1 MERWKRFVQRGYS
14 LAGRRQPQSAGEDIS
29 SSNRHNVVI
38 TGLGRSGTTLV
49 CHLLNKLPN
58 TLALDEPIGPGR
70 FAEHLSDH
78 EAVCDGIERFYRRMR
93 RMALNE
99 GTVLTKHVGGEI
111 PDNHF
116 ADEKEEGGQR
126 RLITE
131 KGRVPVNKEL
141 RPGFYLVVK
150 EPGLFTAV
158 LPTLAERLPC
168 YAIVRNPLS
177 VMASSR
183 TGQWAKKPPDKP
195 PAAIR
200 YDEGLVRH
208 LAGTKDPLDRN
219 FRRVDYFFRRFQQE
233 LPPGNILRYEDI
245 VSSGGQALDV
255 IVPAA
260 QDLDEPLQS
269 RNANSLYDRD
279 FMLRC
284 GERLLKSE
292 GAYWDFYSR
301 ESVEDLLAELDRIG
315 EAYDDGTGAPR

>member
-1 MERWKRFVQRGYS
+1 MEKWKRLARRGYS
-14 LAGRRQPQSAGEDIS
+14 LTRRQRGERAGRDRPDP
-29 SSNRHNVVI
+29 NRHNFII

-58 TLALDEPIGPGR
+58 TLALDEPIGPER

-93 RMALNE
+93 KMALEE
-99 GTVLTKHVGGEI
+99 GTVLTKHVGGEV

-116 ADEKEEGGQR
+116 ANEKEEGGLR

-131 KGRVPVNKEL
+131 SGKIPVGKEIQ
-141 RPGFYLVVK
+141 PGFYLAVK

-158 LPTLAERLPC
+158 LPTLKDRFPC

-183 TGQWAKKPPDKP
+183 SGWWPKRKRGNP
-195 PAAIR
+195 PAAVK

-208 LAGTKDPLDRN
+208 LSGAKDPLESQFLRL
-219 FRRVDYFFRRFQQE
+219 DYFFRRFQQE
-233 LPPGNILRYEDI
+233 LPAAHVLRYEDI
-245 VSSGGQALDV
+245 VDSGGRALEV

-260 QDLDEPLQS
+260 RELDEPLQS
-269 RNANSLYDRD
+269 RNVNSLYDRD

-284 GERLLKSE
+284 GERLLESE
-292 GAYWDFYSR
+292 GAYWDFYPR
-301 ESVEDLLAELDRIG
+301 ESVEEMMEDLA
-315 EAYDDGTGAPR
+315 